1 MFLGSAVSMAPPNNA
16 SCLSDLNLN
25 TASSPGF
32 GTSYLTEVLRPV
44 TLDCPQIDI
53 EMGSPKKRKAS
64 PEIQKSAKRIR
75 KSKKDLQ
82 ITIQMEIEEVNA
94 LEKENK
100 ELEDE
105 EMKLK
110 KMLQEMRN
118 VYMDFI
124 KNGQIIFV
132 ENPTSSPTI
141 SASSK
146 LEDSSSVA
154 NFSQMTAQYQ
164 TIGQITPGPATPPS
178 TSQDVVFDS
187 MSANSIPSIYGHD
200 VGYTKDPSPPTVQ
213 CLQLPVIQSTSDLVS
228 SQWAAPPTPE
238 NDVSK
243 SPLPGP
249 FLAMEPVSND
259 PSLTTSWQQ
268 TLLTVENID
277 LDSINSLVILPFED
291 IPQN

>member
-1 MFLGSAVSMAPPNNA
+1 MAPPNNA

-25 TASSPGF
+25 TAPSLGS
-32 GTSYLTEVLRPV
+32 SYLTEVLRPA

-132 ENPTSSPTI
+132 ENPTSSTPTT

-154 NFSQMTAQYQ
+154 NFSQMTAQCQ

-187 MSANSIPSIYGHD
+187 MSANSIPSIYEHD
-200 VGYTKDPSPPTVQ
+200 VGYTKDPSPPAVQ
-213 CLQLPVIQSTSDLVS
+213 CLQLPVIQRTSDLVS

-268 TLLTVENID
+268 TLFTVENID

>member
-1 MFLGSAVSMAPPNNA
+1 MAPPNNA

-25 TASSPGF
+25 TAPSLGS
-32 GTSYLTEVLRPV
+32 SYLTEVLRPA

-53 EMGSPKKRKAS
+53 EMGSPKKRKAG

-82 ITIQMEIEEVNA
+82 RTIQMEIEEVIA

-132 ENPTSSPTI
+132 ENPTSSTPTT

-146 LEDSSSVA
+146 LEESSPVA
-154 NFSQMTAQYQ
+154 NFSQMTAQCQ

-187 MSANSIPSIYGHD
+187 MSANSIPSIYEHD
-200 VGYTKDPSPPTVQ
+200 VGYTKDPSPPAVQ
-213 CLQLPVIQSTSDLVS
+213 CLQLPVIQRTSDLVS

-268 TLLTVENID
+268 TLFTVENID